1 MVNTTPVTLST
12 GLGEIMAPQTLM
24 TPLLMTPEGQITVEP
39 GALHG
44 RSEMESGLRFVKRRE
59 ELVEGA
65 QRHWLV
71 WVAIELDAATQPV
84 RYKGIAVSELWVDRA
99 NQVGYKNLAAS
110 VNRISE
116 AIRGGVNLK
125 AMTSTEKA
133 AIKQQLLL
141 LSSAS
146 WEQSAPS
153 LKDALA

>member
-1 MVNTTPVTLST
+1 MVNTKSVTLST

-24 TPLLMTPEGQITVEP
+24 MPLLMTPEGKITVEP

-44 RSEMESGLRFVKRRE
+44 RSEVESGLRFVKRRE
-59 ELVEGA
+59 ELVDGA
-65 QRHWLV
+65 RRHWLV
-71 WVAIELDAATQPV
+71 WVAIELDAANQPV
-84 RYKGIAVSELWVDRA
+84 RYKGIAVSELWVDHA

-125 AMTSTEKA
+125 TLSRAEKT
-133 AIKQQLLL
+133 AIKQQILSI
-141 LSSAS
+141 SSAS